1 MPWLVEKIADACA
14 VKNFSRRTVECYT
27 GWARSFYK
35 FCERRD
41 PRTWAEKDVEGFL
54 TWMAR
59 SEPRYSA
66 KSQKQA
72 KNALVF
78 VLRHALGKEVGD
90 FSGFQRAPEFRRP
103 PTVLSRVEVLALLEQ
118 IAPKFR
124 LAAELMYRCGL
135 RLNECCQLRV
145 QALDVGNKRVLV
157 HDGKGMKHREVPLP
171 DCLVERVSNRLK
183 WRAALHEADLAAGAG
198 LVDLP
203 NRLSVKMPSA
213 CRRIEWQFVFPSS
226 KIVNG
231 HRWWMGDTWL
241 QDAVKQAASRAG
253 ILKRVTPHVLRHC
266 FATHLLEAGANIRDV
281 QELLGHA
288 DVETTMIYTHV
299 RAAPARM
306 FVNQLAS

>member
-1 MPWLVEKIADACA
+1 MPWLADKIRDACA
-14 VKNFSRRTVECYT
+14 VKNFTKRTLECYM

-35 FCERRD
+35 FCKCRD
-41 PRTWAEKDVEGFL
+41 PRSWEARDIEGFL
-54 TWMAR
+54 TWMATT
-59 SEPRYSA
+59 SPRYSA

-78 VLRHALGKEVGD
+78 VCRHALGKEVGD

-103 PTVLSRVEVLALLEQ
+103 PTVLSRAEVLALLDQ
-118 IAPKFR
+118 VAPKFR

-145 QALDVGNKRVLV
+145 QHLDVGNKRVLV

-171 DCLVERVSNRLK
+171 DCLAERVTNRLR

-213 CRRIEWQFVFPSS
+213 CRKVEWQFVFPST
-226 KIVNG
+226 KIVEG

-241 QDAVKQAASRAG
+241 QTAVKDAAAKAG
-253 ILKRVTPHVLRHC
+253 IMKRVTPHVLRHC
-266 FATHLLEAGANIRDV
+266 YATHLLEAGANIRDV

-299 RAAPARM
+299 RAAGARN
-306 FVNQLAS
+306 FVNLLAS